1 MDNIF
6 ADEEQVIKNAEE
18 LISTNQFAS
27 DTDKKQYQ
35 ALLKSYK
42 NLLKHTRRIV
52 KMSDII
58 QLESKNLSN
67 KLQIASQTDALTGLY
82 NRRFFNEVYPM
93 EWKNAFRAKTNLGL
107 LMIDVDFFK
116 KYNDTYGHLQGD
128 DCLIAVTNQ
137 IKKAVKRPRDVAA
150 RFGGEEFIVL
160 MPDTDYRGAKLIA
173 RRILAGVESLAIE
186 HRASTVSSHV
196 TVSIGI
202 ACIIP
207 DEGNSMVDHLN
218 MVDTALYNAKGS
230 RNCFMAYRPPKP
242 SAK

>member
-6 ADEEQVIKNAEE
+6 ADEEQVISTAED
-18 LISTNQFAS
+18 LISANQFAS
-27 DTDKKQYQ
+27 DVDKRHYQ

-42 NLLKHTRRIV
+42 NLLKHTKRIV

-58 QLESKNLSN
+58 QLESRNLSN

-93 EWKNAFRAKTNLGL
+93 EWKNSFRASTSLGL
-107 LMIDVDFFK
+107 LMIDVDYFK

-128 DCLIAVTNQ
+128 DCLIAIAAQ
-137 IKKAVKRPRDVAA
+137 IKKAVKRPRDVAS

-160 MPDTDYRGAKLIA
+160 MPDTDYRGAKVIA
-173 RRILAGVESLAIE
+173 RRIMARVDSLVIE
-186 HRASTVSSHV
+186 HSASAVSDRV
-196 TVSIGI
+196 TVSVGI

-218 MVDTALYNAKGS
+218 MVDTALYDAKGS
-230 RNCFMAYRPPKP
+230 RNCFRTYSPPESSVK
-242 SAK
+242 